1 MTPSLGH
8 TFPLGSVTGARQPQ
22 RRQTSCVHNKE
33 VTERET
39 VRDSRTDG
47 RTDGASGRRVA
58 LVHSPALSRRCQRN
72 KWRRKFAI
80 GIERTDADGAVASPP
95 GNRRTVGRRGRGRQS
110 ATDIATPLQG
120 DSAADCI
127 DKTSAGCDKTK

>member
-39 VRDSRTDG
+39 LRDSRTDG
-47 RTDGASGRRVA
+47 RGERTQSSAST
-58 LVHSPALSRRCQRN
+58 LSCALSAVPEEQVEEEIRDRN
-72 KWRRKFAI
+72 R
-80 GIERTDADGAVASPP
+80 AD
-95 GNRRTVGRRGRGRQS
+95 RRGRRRGISAWQQEDGRTTRPRPPVRHRHRHAAAGRQCRR
-110 ATDIATPLQG
+110 LHRQNE
-120 DSAADCI
+120 CRV
-127 DKTSAGCDKTK
+127 